1 MPDDIEQPP
10 RGYTTDDVKAIPDEE
25 PEPRRRRRL
34 GWKSILAG
42 LVIILVIGVG
52 LWTWI
57 SLNWAYSDG
66 ERVGYVQKFSR
77 KGWLCK
83 TWEGE
88 LAMANVPG
96 SMPQLFHFT
105 VRDDA
110 VAQLLVLGGQVGA
123 QPASA
128 SRFTTSSGRAY
139 PPPASARRITT
150 CNRFARSSDPRPTV
164 SAARS
169 TQLALFAFLTRRLD
183 QWIEE
188 WISCAAR
195 STMR

>member
-25 PEPRRRRRL
+25 PAPRRRRF
-34 GWKSILAG
+34 GWKSILFG
-42 LVIILVIGVG
+42 LVVIVVVGLG

-66 ERVGYVQKFSR
+66 ERVGFVQKFSR

-110 VAQLLVLGGQVGA
+110 VAQHIN
-123 QPASA
+123 SA
-128 SRFTTSSGRAY
+128 AGKRVTLHYQQRMGV
-139 PPPASARRITT
+139 PTT
-150 CNRFARSSDPRPTV
+150 CFGETDYHVQSVRV
-164 SAARS
+164 
-169 TQLALFAFLTRRLD
+169 L
-183 QWIEE
+183 E
-188 WISCAAR
+188 
-195 STMR
+195 